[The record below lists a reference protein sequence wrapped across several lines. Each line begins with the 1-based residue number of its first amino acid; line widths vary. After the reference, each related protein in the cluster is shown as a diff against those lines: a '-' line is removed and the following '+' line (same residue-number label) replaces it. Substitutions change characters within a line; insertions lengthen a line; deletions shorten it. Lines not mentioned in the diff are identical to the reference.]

1 MDALVFDTGPL
12 SHFAQAGRLD
22 VLEAVVGERRAV
34 IPQAVV
40 QELQVGASL
49 HDRIETILDAA
60 WLEHRELTQ
69 DSELL
74 KFAEFAGRLVH
85 NERNVGDAAVLAL
98 AATMP
103 ATAVIDDGTAY
114 RIGQQVGVA
123 CTRTLALLCEAMHS
137 GLVTLDFVS
146 QIADELIATDYRLP
160 FGPGGFKNWANKNG
174 YAG

>member
-12 SHFAQAGRLD
+12 SHFARAGRLD

-40 QELQVGASL
+40 QELQVGALL
-49 HDRIETILDAA
+49 HDQIETVLDAA

-74 KFAEFAGRLVH
+74 KFAEFARRLVH
-85 NERNVGDAAVLAL
+85 GQRNVGDAAVLAL

-103 ATAVIDDGTAY
+103 ATAVIDDGVAF
-114 RIGQQVGVA
+114 RIGRRAGVT
-123 CTRTLALLCEAMHS
+123 CTRTLALLCDAMHR
-137 GLVTLDFVS
+137 GLLTLDFVGRT
-146 QIADELIATDYRLP
+146 ADELIATEYRLP
-160 FGPGGFKNWANKNG
+160 FRRGEFKNWAIENG
-174 YAG
+174 LAG

>member
-12 SHFAQAGRLD
+12 SHFARARRLD
-22 VLEAVVGERRAV
+22 VLEAVVGKRRAV
-34 IPQAVV
+34 IPRAVV
-40 QELQVGASL
+40 QELQVGTSR
-49 HDRIETILDAA
+49 HNSIETVLDAA

-69 DSELL
+69 DSELI

-85 NERNVGDAAVLAL
+85 KEHNVGDAAVLAL

-114 RIGQQVGVA
+114 RIGQRAGVT

-137 GLVTLDFVS
+137 GLVSLDFVGR
-146 QIADELIATDYRLP
+146 IADDLIATDYRLP
-160 FGPGGFKNWANKNG
+160 FGPGGFKNRAIANG
-174 YAG
+174 YAR